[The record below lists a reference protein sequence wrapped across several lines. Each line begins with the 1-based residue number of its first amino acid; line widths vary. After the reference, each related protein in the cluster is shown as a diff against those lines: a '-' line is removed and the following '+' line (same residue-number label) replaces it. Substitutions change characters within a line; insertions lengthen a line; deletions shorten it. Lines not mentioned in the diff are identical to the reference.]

1 MPKNVFSSPEAL
13 KIFFGTKWWHS
24 FVKLVYEYLFYNR
37 YTLSWI
43 NLLLLQTKKKSKTC
57 KHCLGINNNFV
68 VFFPINAHRH
78 ALISSINQV
87 WKNCNL
93 WHFFILTN
101 HVNLQIFFNPENLLA
116 KKNQLFPCLLLCSPL
131 SITIYNKVDT
141 RRGWEI
147 QILHPYFILFGD
159 QKKVCLFSKI

>member
-1 MPKNVFSSPEAL
+1 MN
-13 KIFFGTKWWHS
+13 
-24 FVKLVYEYLFYNR
+24 KLIAVADKEKVQNMQAFLRKQSTF
-37 YTLSWI
+37 W
-43 NLLLLQTKKKSKTC
+43 
-57 KHCLGINNNFV
+57 INNNFV

-93 WHFFILTN
+93 WHFYILTN